1 MINTPLE
8 NVQVNNIICEVC
20 QESNPHESIF
30 CKRCVSPINVQ
41 KISDYTTEDKQLIF
55 TLLLEALAEKKRQ
68 HIQENK
74 IIINSPFW
82 GEYLNMYWLRPETA
96 IWRTIEAEIM
106 SKRNCLQEPLLDLGC
121 GDGINVSI
129 LKGNKFSKEFDTF
142 QCVKLDDK
150 DIYNYASQEYHPKLI
165 TQTEKI
171 ACGIDIKETLVQKTK
186 QLQTYHQVL
195 RGDIH
200 HIPCENQQFQTV
212 YSNVIKDFANVQ
224 PILKEVNRV
233 LKQHGQLV
241 LTTPN
246 HNFKKNLYFINQAH
260 KLLQAG
266 ETEKAQKYI
275 EYDRGRSIYSATQ
288 KTNEEWTAELEQA
301 GFKVKETVTY
311 ISPELTKLF
320 DIGTRS
326 FSVDLIQ
333 KYHHTLKENHGIV
346 MKELSIS
353 FIKAA
358 FEVYLDQIEDENGS
372 FMLIIAEKIE

>member
-1 MINTPLE
+1 MN
-8 NVQVNNIICEVC
+8 NQSNNIICEVC
-20 QESNPHESIF
+20 QESNPKESIF

-41 KISDYTTEDKQLIF
+41 KLSDYTKEDKQFIF
-55 TLLLEALAEKKRQ
+55 TLLLEAIAEKKHQ
-68 HIQENK
+68 HIKENK
-74 IIINSPFW
+74 TIINSPFW
-82 GEYLNMYWLRPETA
+82 EEYLNMYWLRPETA

-129 LKGNKFSKEFDTF
+129 LKGNKFSTEFDTF

-150 DIYNYASQEYHPKLI
+150 DIYNYADNNYQPKLSI
-165 TQTEKI
+165 QKEKI
-171 ACGIDIKETLVQKTK
+171 ACGIDIKETLVQKAK
-186 QLQTYHQVL
+186 QLGTYHQIL

-200 HIPCENQQFQTV
+200 HIPCKDQEFQTV
-212 YSNVIKDFANVQ
+212 YSNVIKDFAEVQ
-224 PILKEVNRV
+224 PILKEVSRI
-233 LKQHGQLV
+233 LKPHGKLV

-246 HNFKKNLYFINQAH
+246 HNFKKNLYFINEAH

-266 ETEKAQKYI
+266 QKEKAQKYI

-288 KTNEEWTAELEQA
+288 KTKEEWTKELQQA
-301 GFKVKETVTY
+301 GFKVKETITY

-333 KYHHTLKENHGIV
+333 KYHNALKENHGFV
-346 MKELSIS
+346 MKELSTS

-372 FMLIIAEKIE
+372 FMIIIAEKE